1 MNQLLLRKVMTS
13 VVFSWA
19 MPAQALTYGLGQGVL
34 SRSAIGMN
42 LCVTGDPQVVSSSFQ
57 EVKTDFAGDQS
68 FNLKQ
73 LKGRLAT
80 GLDTKIL
87 GVSGNVDMLSSIQ
100 DSSKSMTIL
109 MTENLL
115 AKQIFLTNIKV
126 IPGQE
131 RGQCGDHFVRAR
143 RLGGRMYIAYTFYF
157 TNEQQRQHFTATA
170 SISLFFGLFKKSY
183 NKSKIDDKD
192 LNNIRVE
199 LRAWQFGGDPDA
211 LKKLTD
217 SMQPN
222 ICTFGDPDKCKT
234 NMQAL
239 NHYAQHDFM
248 DQIDAAIRDQN
259 WDALDGQ
266 GTDLSDYGDL
276 GVASTP
282 VDQAVVDRMVA
293 KRDAVLSQIQS
304 IKAGL
309 DANAVAS
316 SQAAV
321 YSVDLMALEQRLQ
334 DCSTYNLSTKCLE

>member
-1 MNQLLLRKVMTS
+1 MNQRLVRTVMTL
-13 VVFSWA
+13 VVFAWA
-19 MPAQALTYGLGQGVL
+19 MPSPALTYGLGQGVL
-34 SRSAIGMN
+34 SRSAIGVK
-42 LCVTGDPQVVSSSFQ
+42 LCVTGETKIVTSSFQ

-100 DSSKSMTIL
+100 DSSKSITIL
-109 MTENLL
+109 MTENLV
-115 AKQIFLTNIKV
+115 AKQIFLTNVKV
-126 IPGQE
+126 LPGQE

-143 RLGGRMYIAYTFYF
+143 RLGGRMYIAYTFHF
-157 TNEQQRQHFTATA
+157 TNEQQRKHFTATA
-170 SISLFFGLFKKSY
+170 SISLFFGLFKKTFT
-183 NKSKIDDKD
+183 KSKVDDKD
-192 LNNIRVE
+192 LSNIRVE
-199 LRAWQFGGDPDA
+199 IRAWQFGGDPEA
-211 LKKLTD
+211 LKKLTEP
-217 SMQPN
+217 MQPN
-222 ICTFGDPDKCKT
+222 ICTFGDPDKCTT

-239 NHYAQHDFM
+239 NNYAQHDFM

-276 GVASTP
+276 GIASTP
-282 VDQAVVDRMVA
+282 VDQGVVDRMVA
-293 KRDAVLSQIQS
+293 KRDAILSQIQS

-309 DANAVAS
+309 DADAVAS

-321 YSVDLMALEQRLQ
+321 YSADLMAMEQKLQ
-334 DCSTYNLSTKCLE
+334 DCSTYDQSAKCLE

>member
-1 MNQLLLRKVMTS
+1 
-13 VVFSWA
+13 
-19 MPAQALTYGLGQGVL
+19 MPAQALSYGLGQGVL
-34 SRSAIGMN
+34 SRSAIGVN
-42 LCVTGDPQVVSSSFQ
+42 QCVTGETRVVSSSFQ

-100 DSSKSMTIL
+100 DSSKSITIL
-109 MTENLL
+109 MTENLV
-115 AKQIFLTNIKV
+115 AKQIFLTNVKAIT
-126 IPGQE
+126 GQE

-143 RLGGRMYIAYTFYF
+143 RLGGRMYIAYTFFF
-157 TNEQQRQHFTATA
+157 TNEQQRKHFTATA

-183 NKSKIDDKD
+183 TKSKVDDKD
-192 LNNIRVE
+192 LNNIKVE

-211 LKKLTD
+211 LKKLSE

-222 ICTFGDPDKCKT
+222 ICTFGDPDKCKA

-276 GVASTP
+276 GIVSAP
-282 VDQAVVDRMVA
+282 VDRGIVDQMVA
-293 KRDAVLSQIQS
+293 KRDAILGQIQS

-309 DANAVAS
+309 DADAVAS
-316 SQAAV
+316 TQAAV
-321 YSVDLMALEQRLQ
+321 YSADLMAMEQKLQ
-334 DCSTYNLSTKCLE
+334 DCSIYFHSAKCLE